1 MRGRKPQSPFAIS
14 LLLTLIGQ
22 PLHAD
27 QPLTILPA
35 DLHVRVAPVHG
46 VPTFAISRDPAK
58 GFRSFWRPCFET
70 YAPLQ
75 KYFDQFAAAGTQLF
89 CFNANAAACDYGHS
103 SPVWTATDTWDY
115 TQLDERMRMV
125 LKASPTA
132 MIMPRVNMGTP
143 RWWLEQYPEEHE
155 LLDHGSAFYRQP
167 NRNPTLPPDRAFPS
181 CASTKWRN
189 DMGEALRRLI
199 THIQSSDYADHI
211 FGYILTG
218 MDTEEW
224 YHWSSGS
231 NQLAGYSPPTR
242 AAFREWLRRKYS
254 SQANLQRTWQ
264 RPGITFAEVEIPT
277 REERF
282 DGETGTFRDPSRKM
296 DVIDFYIFY
305 NELVPDTIQHFRG
318 SRRRSP
324 VDAR

>member
-1 MRGRKPQSPFAIS
+1 MERLTIARRKPQSPFAIS

-35 DLHVRVAPVHG
+35 DLHVRVAPCMGYRRSQSAVTR
-46 VPTFAISRDPAK
+46 PRAFSRSGGPVSK
-58 GFRSFWRPCFET
+58 RML
-70 YAPLQ
+70 PLQ
-75 KYFDQFAAAGTQLF
+75 KSFDQFAAAGTPLF
-89 CFNANAAACDYGHS
+89 CLNANAAACDYGHS

-115 TQLDERMRMV
+115 TRLDERIADRAQ
-125 LKASPTA
+125 ASPTA

-143 RWWLEQYPEEHE
+143 RWWLEQSPEEHE

-189 DMGEALRRLI
+189 DIGRGAASADY
-199 THIQSSDYADHI
+199 HIQSSDYADHI

-218 MDTEEW
+218 IDTEES

-242 AAFREWLRRKYS
+242 AAFREWLRRKYGR
-254 SQANLQRTWQ
+254 QANLQRAWQ
-264 RPGITFAEVEIPT
+264 RPEITFAEVEIPT
-277 REERF
+277 VRNASTARQA
-282 DGETGTFRDPSRKM
+282 PS
-296 DVIDFYIFY
+296 VIR
-305 NELVPDTIQHFRG
+305 L
-318 SRRRSP
+318 
-324 VDAR
+324 ARWT